1 MTLNMHPSIRKEH
14 TSEHLQ
20 SCSFSLHKIL
30 LILML
35 RSVKKKE
42 MRIPFVVFGLALL
55 ALESETY
62 SLILI
67 KKIFYAN
74 PPAPSTS
81 FVAKGRH
88 LHFKCSSKRPG
99 LKMNEIPPEWKE
111 VMDPQTGKP
120 YWYNPTTLQTSWEP
134 PVPATIDPKKV
145 APFSAEAAASTFEM
159 MGKFTEKLSEY
170 KACADPVQKRAL
182 RLEILSIY
190 TEFAVPALS
199 LAVGTFITF
208 PGAFVFFF
216 IALQASGRGLADI
229 QTLAAPV
236 PFAADALS
244 HVDPALGNAA
254 IAAVVMELASPLL
267 ILGAVAI
274 KGTVEARLREGLPR
288 WGLDADGL
296 ARRLDALAGGEDA
309 DLL

>member
-1 MTLNMHPSIRKEH
+1 M
-14 TSEHLQ
+14 
-20 SCSFSLHKIL
+20 
-30 LILML
+30 
-35 RSVKKKE
+35 
-42 MRIPFVVFGLALL
+42 VFGLALL
-55 ALESETY
+55 AVESETY

-254 IAAVVMELASPLL
+254 IARSLSSALWPSRAPSRPACVRVFRAGASTLTASPAGSTPSPAARTPTCSRVPTKRPE
-267 ILGAVAI
+267 LG
-274 KGTVEARLREGLPR
+274 RNLRWPAAAAAGG
-288 WGLDADGL
+288 WQS
-296 ARRLDALAGGEDA
+296 ARRRALGPAPWQVCRA
-309 DLL
+309 AIR